1 VVGEV
6 GWKRENNWNK
16 NLVEKKPSHQS
27 SLRSE
32 ISCGMCVAHRHC
44 KGASPS
50 VRSYRHTAQQ
60 KGNTLGVRVESCVKS
75 AYRSIPMTRP
85 NIRYAPDDGFKVFG
99 GVSEAARVS
108 TPRGVRAAC
117 LTADRAAETVR
128 PVVTARAPYANE
140 VDDMTRGRGDAPTS
154 LLGTRRVEHDKTM
167 YFQENSRTEE
177 TKIFQSHLRLP
188 PSPRRALTRA

>member
-1 VVGEV
+1 MVGEV

-60 KGNTLGVRVESCVKS
+60 KGNTLGARVESCVKS

-154 LLGTRRVEHDKTM
+154 LLGTRRVSMIRRCIFGKTAEQKRRR
-167 YFQENSRTEE
+167 FFSRTCG
-177 TKIFQSHLRLP
+177 SLP
-188 PSPRRALTRA
+188 VLAAP